1 MAVGAIEPEFRL
13 QLLQLLGLG
22 EHADSIMAAPNDDI
36 AVRAKLVQIFR
47 SRTRAEWQQVFDGT
61 DACVT
66 PVLRIDEVM
75 THSQNRAERN
85 FALHG
90 GSIHPSTA
98 PKFSRTPVPL
108 PGNELVRDSGLKLK
122 DWGLA
127 DAEVE

>member
-1 MAVGAIEPEFRL
+1 MIHNSCPPGWR

-36 AVRAKLVQIFR
+36 EVRAKLSQIFR

-75 THSQNRAERN
+75 THSQNLRATWRHDSSQCRTEIQPN
-85 FALHG
+85 
-90 GSIHPSTA
+90 SST
-98 PKFSRTPVPL
+98 T
-108 PGNELVRDSGLKLK
+108 SGQ
-122 DWGLA
+122 
-127 DAEVE
+127 